1 MSKILIVSHQFL
13 PHQSPRTTRWKMIY
27 DELINRGHEVI
38 VLTGT
43 PQEEKKENIIY
54 VGNKNPEGIVENLRK
69 GSNRSHSSSLL
80 NLGFRG
86 LKLIYRFLYKTFS
99 WPDYSMFWLVSILR
113 NKKNL
118 NISYDYII
126 SVSLPFSSHVAAYI
140 LNKKIK
146 KKWIM
151 DIGDP
156 FLLKKNAK
164 ENNHILYFFLNKYFE
179 SKFYNLA
186 YKIMFTH
193 NESLETHASY
203 FNIDKEKL
211 IVGKPISTFDNE
223 LFKLTLSYD
232 YSSKPLIFGYFG
244 ILTKGVRSSE
254 NVLNYLEGLDNL
266 KFKWFTNPD
275 SKIEISKH
283 IDDKENHEFLNMVSR
298 NDALKIMS
306 DSIHCLLSIGNK
318 NPSQLPSKVIEYIST
333 GKPVIHFAE
342 IENDPVIEISKRYS
356 NLIVISK
363 SSDKDQF
370 IEKLNNLTKNIDK
383 FSSEEFL
390 EEYSPKTLVNQLD
403 FI

>member
-1 MSKILIVSHQFL
+1 M
-13 PHQSPRTTRWKMIY
+13 
-27 DELINRGHEVI
+27 
-38 VLTGT
+38 
-43 PQEEKKENIIY
+43 
-54 VGNKNPEGIVENLRK
+54 
-69 GSNRSHSSSLL
+69 
-80 NLGFRG
+80 
-86 LKLIYRFLYKTFS
+86 
-99 WPDYSMFWLVSILR
+99 
-113 NKKNL
+113 
-118 NISYDYII
+118 
-126 SVSLPFSSHVAAYI
+126 
-140 LNKKIK
+140 
-146 KKWIM
+146 
-151 DIGDP
+151 
-156 FLLKKNAK
+156 
-164 ENNHILYFFLNKYFE
+164 
-179 SKFYNLA
+179 
-186 YKIMFTH
+186 
-193 NESLETHASY
+193 
-203 FNIDKEKL
+203 
-211 IVGKPISTFDNE
+211 
-223 LFKLTLSYD
+223 
-232 YSSKPLIFGYFG
+232 
-244 ILTKGVRSSE
+244 
-254 NVLNYLEGLDNL
+254 DNL

-275 SKIEISKH
+275 SKIEISRH